1 MNRTDPNQPV
11 NLLLCERRC
20 SDAFRSIASDNGW
33 ALLEGA
39 GSIQMA
45 RACVAMGPDRV
56 CVELIR
62 SARIAPDLIRRLG
75 AMDSV
80 GHIACFAPSASAAL
94 EQDLRRLGAS
104 VLTTIHDAECWLL
117 GSRLETSVV
126 RAGGV
131 TIRGATRRARGLA
144 PMRDVYG

>member
-20 SDAFRSIASDNGW
+20 SDAFRSIASENGW

-39 GSIQMA
+39 GSIQAA
-45 RACVAMGPDRV
+45 RACVAMSPDRV

-80 GHIACFAPSASAAL
+80 GHIACYTPNASAAL

-104 VLTTIHDAECWLL
+104 LLTTIREAECWLL
-117 GSRLETSVV
+117 GSRDGSRVD

-131 TIRGATRRARGLA
+131 TIRGVTRRARGLA
-144 PMRDVYG
+144 PMRDVFG